1 MMRKMV
7 GGVEAAHVWGGGL
20 IGQGWAYHR
29 YM

>member
-20 IGQGWAYHR
+20 IGQGWAYR